1 MEKATRFKK
10 ARIIALDAG
19 VFLGSVARLILD
31 LETRQVAG
39 LLIEGGQ
46 HAIDGEDVRAL
57 GEDAVTVTTAARI
70 IDLGEAE
77 ELAAFIRNEDEVYRK
92 EVFTVA
98 GKKVGF
104 ITDVLIDP
112 NSKAICGFE
121 MFSEFLFQEE
131 VHGVILLNEEVIFG
145 RDLVLVPSDIER
157 LIARSEDYVA
167 PPAPAYVAPTPIP
180 VPAPAAFPV
189 APIAHPGSDT
199 TALTG
204 DREVGT
210 ITPLPGTQPT
220 PSVTPFAPA
229 PVTDLPQG
237 GEVSEVETPATLE
250 LTSDEPTV
258 VDFSM
263 PEESKPQVPAETEPT
278 AQPEAFALEVVPAE
292 TELPGIATA
301 EAMTQ
306 GEETYEGAEIS
317 EGADELTEDV
327 AIDFSGVE
335 VPTPEIIR
343 EAPEKPE
350 EEQAGPDKPDMEKI
364 FASFPLG
371 VQEEQGQAESGFTFG
386 ESPQAEPEQEA
397 PAVEVVEEP
406 PPPPEPEKPAS
417 PKDKLI
423 RFVLGKTSSRDIFD
437 VDGNLILG
445 KGQEITEDVVRK
457 AQAAELMPQV
467 FLAASQGLHSRLK
480 RG

>member
-104 ITDVLIDP
+104 ITDVLIDSL
-112 NSKAICGFE
+112 SKQIVGFE
-121 MFSEFLFQEE
+121 MFSEFLFEEE
-131 VHGVILLNEEVIFG
+131 VHGVILLNNEVIFG

-157 LIARSEDYVA
+157 LIARSDEYVQ
-167 PPAPAYVAPTPIP
+167 PPAPTAAMPSLTP
-180 VPAPAAFPV
+180 V
-189 APIAHPGSDT
+189 
-199 TALTG
+199 L
-204 DREVGT
+204 
-210 ITPLPGTQPT
+210 TPLPTSHHSTHQTGQSLSHLTGQPSAHRQ
-220 PSVTPFAPA
+220 PRPLYELEQPEHRESV
-229 PVTDLPQG
+229 
-237 GEVSEVETPATLE
+237 EETIPLE
-250 LTSDEPTV
+250 LPTEGPTV
-258 VDFSM
+258 VDFTM
-263 PEESKPQVPAETEPT
+263 GHESEPVSTDVSAGTHVETQGGAQFGTHVDRGAGAESGPQFG
-278 AQPEAFALEVVPAE
+278 AQPGSQFGAQAGPHYDEAQLDVA
-292 TELPGIATA
+292 
-301 EAMTQ
+301 
-306 GEETYEGAEIS
+306 S
-317 EGADELTEDV
+317 EDDNLTEDV

-343 EAPEKPE
+343 EAPEQTGE
-350 EEQAGPDKPDMEKI
+350 VEDGENKPDMEKI

-371 VQEEQGQAESGFTFG
+371 VQEDDQGNANKPSGFTFG
-386 ESPQAEPEQEA
+386 EAPHGQPEVA
-397 PAVEVVEEP
+397 PFVEDVVEEP

>member
-112 NSKAICGFE
+112 TSKAICGFE
-121 MFSEFLFQEE
+121 MFSEFLFDEE

-157 LIARSEDYVA
+157 LIARSDDYVA
-167 PPAPAYVAPTPIP
+167 PPEPAYVPPTPIP
-180 VPAPAAFPV
+180 VPARVSFPK
-189 APIAHPGSDT
+189 APIAQSGSDAAAHFDSAGLSDDSVVGNIT
-199 TALTG
+199 T
-204 DREVGT
+204 
-210 ITPLPGTQPT
+210 LPGTEPAL
-220 PSVTPFAPA
+220 TPFAPA
-229 PVTDLPQG
+229 LEVELPQG
-237 GEVSEVETPATLE
+237 SDEAESETTPSLE
-250 LTSDEPTV
+250 LGVEEPTV

-263 PEESKPQVPAETEPT
+263 TQETEPQIS
-278 AQPEAFALEVVPAE
+278 AESAGQPETLLEVAAE
-292 TELPGIATA
+292 PFA
-301 EAMTQ
+301 EV
-306 GEETYEGAEIS
+306 ETMSDGAE
-317 EGADELTEDV
+317 ELTEDV

-335 VPTPEIIR
+335 VPTPEVIR

-371 VQEEQGQAESGFTFG
+371 VQEEQDGQGQTESGFTFG
-386 ESPQAEPEQEA
+386 EAPQAVEEQPA
-397 PAVEVVEEP
+397 PVVEVEEPP

>member
-19 VFLGSVARLILD
+19 VFVGSVARLILD

-57 GEDAVTVTTAARI
+57 GEDAVTITTATRI

-104 ITDVLIDP
+104 ITDVLIAP
-112 NSKAICGFE
+112 NSKQIVGFE
-121 MFSEFLFQEE
+121 MFSEFLFDEE

-157 LIARSEDYVA
+157 LIARSADMVQPIA
-167 PPAPAYVAPTPIP
+167 PP
-180 VPAPAAFPV
+180 PV
-189 APIAHPGSDT
+189 APAP
-199 TALTG
+199 LP
-204 DREVGT
+204 VP
-210 ITPLPGTQPT
+210 TPLPFTPPT
-220 PSVTPFAPA
+220 PVVVPEAVLEPTPVVTTPA
-229 PVTDLPQG
+229 VVELPQPVQP
-237 GEVSEVETPATLE
+237 EVGPEE
-250 LTSDEPTV
+250 LSPFVHEAPPPV
-258 VDFSM
+258 AVDFSM
-263 PEESKPQVPAETEPT
+263 P
-278 AQPEAFALEVVPAE
+278 AQPEPEVLHTEEPAVGEDE
-292 TELPGIATA
+292 T
-301 EAMTQ
+301 
-306 GEETYEGAEIS
+306 
-317 EGADELTEDV
+317 DDV

-335 VPTPEIIR
+335 VPTPEVLR
-343 EAPEKPE
+343 EAPEQPQDPAAE
-350 EEQAGPDKPDMEKI
+350 TDKPDMEKI

-371 VQEEQGQAESGFTFG
+371 VQEEASDQTSGLTFG
-386 ESPQAEPEQEA
+386 EAPESQPVEPDLPVVE
-397 PAVEVVEEP
+397 EVVEEP
-406 PPPPEPEKPAS
+406 PPPEPAKPAS

-445 KGQEITEDVVRK
+445 KGQEITEEVVSK